1 MAKKL
6 NKLLLSLSVIF
17 SLGSSCE
24 TDNLPVTYTSI
35 EGIYT
40 CQETS
45 AHSGVRE
52 YIVEVDRVKDHE
64 TLYIISNFHNK
75 GENEFLFAD
84 LDQDTL
90 IIFNQ
95 AISNLSVNGKGT
107 VGQDFRSIHLFYETD
122 DGIIALDYIASFTR

>member
-6 NKLLLSLSVIF
+6 NKLLLSMSVIF
-17 SLGSSCE
+17 LLGSSCE
-24 TDNLPVTYTSI
+24 TDKPPVNYTSI

-75 GENEFLFAD
+75 GENEFLFAE
-84 LDQDTL
+84 LAQDTL

-95 AISNLSVNGKGT
+95 AISNLSVNGKGSI
-107 VGQDFRSIHLFYETD
+107 GHDFKSIHLLYETD
-122 DGIIALDYIASFTR
+122 DGIIALDYMASYTR